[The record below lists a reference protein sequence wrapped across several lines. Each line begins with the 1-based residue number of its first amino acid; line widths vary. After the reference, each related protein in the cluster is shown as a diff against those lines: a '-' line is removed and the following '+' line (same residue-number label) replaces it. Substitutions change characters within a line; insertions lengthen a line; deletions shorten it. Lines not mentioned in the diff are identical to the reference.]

1 MVQISDFNTKG
12 ACYTFD
18 YSVFPD
24 DSPAYYPFF
33 GREGEGRKGML
44 RREKVARA
52 ICSGCTVVEQCLQFA
67 LERET
72 SSRVDGFFGGKGE
85 DERKEILRA
94 QRVKEAA

>member
-1 MVQISDFNTKG
+1 MVRLSDFNTKG
-12 ACYTFD
+12 ACHSFD

-24 DSPAYYPFF
+24 EVTAYYPFF
-33 GREGEGRKGML
+33 GPEGEGRKGLL
-44 RREKVARA
+44 RREAVARS
-52 ICSGCTVVEQCLQFA
+52 ICSACDVVEKCLQFA

-72 SSRVDGFFGGKGE
+72 SSQVDGFFGGKGE